1 MLVTKWVALVRKRM
15 ILLKRSL
22 TYYWRTHLALIWG
35 VATAVAVLAG
45 ALLVG
50 ESVRESLR
58 SLFLGRLGNVEY
70 VVSAID
76 FFAEDLADDIQAH
89 EDFRGTFRETSP
101 LIVLEGFVIHE
112 KSGRRSSR
120 VQVYGIDER
129 FWAFHGLEPS
139 SPAPPSGRDAV
150 LTKRLALELNST
162 PGDTILLR
170 VERPYDV
177 PGEFL
182 HGRREQKGR
191 TIRLKV
197 SEGLPKSIVKEFAL
211 YPQQGTVRALF
222 VPLDRLQR
230 DLDQEGRVNT
240 LLVSGH
246 DDTTASTDRD
256 AVLARIL
263 KESFRLADVGIKLR
277 ALDAAHSLSLESGQI
292 LISDALATAAQQ
304 AANGLGLDTSFI
316 YTYLA
321 NSIRSGPAEIPY
333 SLVSAVDPEALDS
346 LQEGLERLPLP
357 EGSTERPIVINDWA
371 ARDLGVRLGDPL
383 TLEYYFWEDEG
394 RLETRNADFQIV
406 AIVPIEGAA
415 GDPDLAPTYPGI
427 TASDAL
433 SDWDPPFPL
442 DLDRI
447 RDRDEEY
454 WDLYRTTPKAF
465 IPLAVGQRLWRSR
478 YGALTSIRIFPEAGV
493 EDLAST
499 LDSFTTRLRETLDPI
514 QAGLSIYPARAQGL
528 RASRGATDFGEYFVY
543 FSFFLVVSAL
553 LLTGL
558 FFRLGVEQRLP
569 EIGILFALG
578 FTAAKIRRL
587 FLSEG
592 LVLAAMGSL
601 IGVVGA
607 VAYAELIMFGL
618 RTWWVDAVGTQL
630 LTLHAS
636 TKWLALGGLGGI
648 LAAILGIAWM
658 LRSVKLLTPRSL
670 LSGTALDTGT
680 APGKRLK
687 ALLLSVGS
695 AVAASA
701 LLIGAWS
708 GSLSQV
714 AGFFGAG
721 TLLLVASLAYLWTRW
736 ASSGGNLLVGT
747 GSWAVSRLGFRN
759 ASYRP
764 GRSLLC
770 VALIAFATF
779 IIVAVDAFR
788 RDDRQASSDPQS
800 GTGGF
805 SLLAES
811 LLPLIWDLNT
821 VEGKESLGIDGEPSL
836 ANVRFFALR
845 VRPGED
851 ASCLNLYRPQNPR
864 ILAPSRELLESARF
878 AFAGTLAGSRKEKA
892 NPWLLLD
899 REETD
904 RAIPVI
910 GDANSMTYVL
920 HLKLGEDFLLGRA
933 GEEPLRLRLV
943 AMLKDS
949 VFQGELLMSERNFLG
964 AFPDQEG
971 FRFFLLDV
979 PPNETERVTETLEQ
993 GLSDFGFDVASTAER
1008 LARFHRVENTY
1019 LSTFQTL
1026 GGLGLVLG
1034 TLGLG
1039 AVLLRNVLER
1049 RRELALLRA
1058 IGYDSRDFSLMVL
1071 SENAVMLFWGLAI
1084 GTLCALVA
1092 IAPAL
1097 VSRGGAFSLSSLVL
1111 LLLAVLASGVMASLL
1126 AVAASVRSPL
1136 LESLRAE

>member
-1 MLVTKWVALVRKRM
+1 MT
-15 ILLKRSL
+15 LLTRSL
-22 TYYWRTHLALIWG
+22 KYYWRTHLAVIWG

-50 ESVRESLR
+50 ESVRVSLR

-70 VVSAID
+70 VISSLD
-76 FFAEDLADDIQAH
+76 FFEEDLTDEIQAH
-89 EDFRGTFRETSP
+89 QDFRATFREASP
-101 LIVLEGFVIHE
+101 LIALEGFVIHE

-120 VQVYGIDER
+120 VQVYGVDDR
-129 FWAFHGLEPS
+129 FWAFQGLEPN
-139 SPAPPSGRDAV
+139 SPAPPAGRDAV

-170 VERPYDV
+170 VEQPYEV

-182 HGRREQKGR
+182 HGRRGQQGR
-191 TIRLKV
+191 TIRLKAT
-197 SEGLPKSIVKEFAL
+197 EGLPIDSGVSEFAL
-211 YPQQGTVRALF
+211 YPQQGRVRALF
-222 VPLDRLQR
+222 VPLERLQR
-230 DLDQEGRVNT
+230 DLGQEGKVNT
-240 LLVSGH
+240 LLVSSQ

-256 AVLARIL
+256 ATLARIL
-263 KESFRLADVGIKLR
+263 KGTFRLADVGIRLR
-277 ALDAAHSLSLESGQI
+277 ALEAAHCLSLESGQI
-292 LISDALATAAQQ
+292 LLSDRLAIAAQM
-304 AANGLGLDTSFI
+304 ASAELGLDTSFI

-321 NSIRSGPAEIPY
+321 NSIRSGPAAIPY
-333 SLVSAVDPEALDS
+333 SLVSALDPEAFNS
-346 LQEGLERLPLP
+346 LQEVAERVPLP

-371 ARDLGVRLGDPL
+371 ARDLGVRLGDSL

-394 RLETRNADFQIV
+394 RLESRYADFQIV
-406 AIVPIEGAA
+406 GIVPIEGAA

-427 TASDAL
+427 TESDAL
-433 SDWDPPFPL
+433 SDWDPPFPI
-442 DLDRI
+442 DLDQI

-465 IPLAVGQRLWRSR
+465 IPLAAGQRLWRSR
-478 YGALTSIRIFPEAGV
+478 YGALTSIRVFPEAGM
-493 EDLAST
+493 EDLEST
-499 LDSFTTRLRETLDPI
+499 LDSFETRLRESIDPI
-514 QAGLSIYPARAQGL
+514 QTGLSIYPARAQGL
-528 RASRGATDFGEYFVY
+528 RASRGTTDFGEYFVY

-578 FTAAKIRRL
+578 FTLAKIRRI
-587 FLSEG
+587 FLREG
-592 LVLAAMGSL
+592 MVLAAMGSL

-607 VAYAELIMFGL
+607 VAYAKLIMFGL
-618 RTWWVDAVGTQL
+618 RTWWVDAVGTEL

-648 LAAILGIAWM
+648 LAATLGISWT
-658 LRSVKLLTPRSL
+658 LRCVQAMTPRSL
-670 LSGTALDTGT
+670 LTGAVLDSATT
-680 APGKRLK
+680 PSNRRKV
-687 ALLLSVGS
+687 LLLSGAS
-695 AVAASA
+695 TLAAFG

-721 TLLLVASLAYLWTRW
+721 TLLLVAALAYLWTRL
-736 ASSGGNLLVGT
+736 ASGGGELLAGT
-747 GSWAVSRLGFRN
+747 GTWAVSRLGFRN

-788 RDDRQASSDPQS
+788 RDDREASMGPNS

-811 LLPLIWDLNT
+811 LLPLIWDPNT
-821 VEGKESLGIDGEPSL
+821 AEGRQSLGIDGEPSL
-836 ANVRFFALR
+836 ANLLFFPLR
-845 VRPGED
+845 ARPGED

-864 ILAPSRELLESARF
+864 ILAPSRELIESARF
-878 AFAGTLAGSRKEKA
+878 AFAGTMADSQEEKD
-892 NPWLLLD
+892 NPWLLLHK
-899 REETD
+899 EETD

-920 HLKLGEDFLLGRA
+920 HLKLGEDFLLERA

-943 AMLKDS
+943 ALLKDS
-949 VFQGELLMSERNFLG
+949 VFQGELLMSEQNFLR

-979 PPNETERVTETLEQ
+979 PASETERVTETLEQ
-993 GLSDFGFDVASTAER
+993 GLADFGFDVAGTAER
-1008 LARFHRVENTY
+1008 LAGFHRVENTY

-1058 IGYDSRDFSLMVL
+1058 VGYGARDFSLMVV
-1071 SENAVMLFWGLAI
+1071 SENAAMLLWGLAT

-1097 VSRGGAFSLSSLVL
+1097 VSRGGAFSLTSLIL
-1111 LLLAVLASGVMASLL
+1111 LLVAVLASGVIASLL

>member
-1 MLVTKWVALVRKRM
+1 MTF
-15 ILLKRSL
+15 LKRSL
-22 TYYWRTHLALIWG
+22 TYYWRTHLAVVCG

-70 VVSAID
+70 VVSAPE
-76 FFAEDLADDIQAH
+76 FFTEDLADEIEAH
-89 EDFRGTFRETSP
+89 QDFRATFREASP

-112 KSGRRSSR
+112 KSGLRSSR

-129 FWAFHGLEPS
+129 FRAFHDLDPS
-139 SPAPPSGRDAV
+139 FPAPPSGRDAV

-170 VERPYDV
+170 VEQPYEV

-182 HGRREQKGR
+182 HGRRGQKGR
-191 TIRLKV
+191 TLRLRA
-197 SEGLPKSIVKEFAL
+197 SEGLPSFRTKDFAL
-211 YPQQGTVRALF
+211 YPQQGAVRALF
-222 VPLDRLQR
+222 VPLQRLQR
-230 DLDQEGRVNT
+230 DLDQEGKVNT

-246 DDTTASTDRD
+246 DDTSASTNRD
-256 AVLARIL
+256 AVLAGIL
-263 KESFRLADVGIKLR
+263 KETFRLADLGIQLR
-277 ALDAAHSLSLESGQI
+277 ALEGAHCLSLESRQI
-292 LISDALATAAQQ
+292 LISDPLAVAAQR
-304 AANGLGLDTSFI
+304 ASSDLGLDTSFI

-321 NSIRSGPAEIPY
+321 NSILSGTKEVPY
-333 SLVSAVDPEALDS
+333 SLVSALDPEAFDS
-346 LQEGLERLPLP
+346 LQAGLERLPLP
-357 EGSTERPIVINDWA
+357 EGSTERPIVINDWL
-371 ARDLGVRLGDPL
+371 ARDLAVRLGDPL
-383 TLEYYFWEDEG
+383 VLEYYFWKDEG
-394 RLETRNADFQIV
+394 RLEIRNADFQIV
-406 AIVPIEGAA
+406 GIVPVEGAA
-415 GDPDLAPTYPGI
+415 GDPDLAPAYPGI
-427 TASDAL
+427 TESDAL

-454 WDLYRTTPKAF
+454 WDLYGTTPKAF
-465 IPLAVGQRLWRSR
+465 IPLAAGQRLWRSR
-478 YGALTSIRIFPEAGV
+478 FGALTSIRIFPSVGM
-493 EDLAST
+493 EDLEST
-499 LDSFTTRLRETLDPI
+499 LNSFRSGLRDTIDPI
-514 QAGLSIYPARAQGL
+514 ESGLSIYPARAQGL
-528 RASRGATDFGEYFVY
+528 RASRGATDFGQYFVY

-553 LLTGL
+553 LLAGL

-578 FTAAKIRRL
+578 FTSVRIRRL

-592 LVLAAMGSL
+592 LLLAALGSL
-601 IGVVGA
+601 IGAVGA
-607 VAYAELIMFGL
+607 VAYAELIMLGL
-618 RTWWVDAVGTQL
+618 RTWWVDAVGTEL

-648 LAAILGIAWM
+648 LAAILGIAWT
-658 LRSVKLLTPRSL
+658 LRGVKTMTPRSL
-670 LSGTALDTGT
+670 LTGT
-680 APGKRLK
+680 VLDSATTPGKRRK
-687 ALLLSVGS
+687 AMLLSIGS
-695 AVAASA
+695 ALAASA

-721 TLLLVASLAYLWTRW
+721 TLLIVASLGYLWTRF
-736 ASSGGNLLVGT
+736 ANRSAHLIAGT

-759 ASYRP
+759 VSYRP

-770 VALIAFATF
+770 VALIASTTF
-779 IIVAVDAFR
+779 IIVAVDVFR
-788 RDDRQASSDPQS
+788 RDDRHTSMNPKS

-811 LLPLIWDLNT
+811 LIPLTWDPNA
-821 VEGKESLGIDGEPSL
+821 VEGKESLGIDDEPIL
-836 ANVRFFALR
+836 ANVLFSSLR

-864 ILAPSRELLESARF
+864 ILAPSREFVESARF
-878 AFAGTLAGSRKEKA
+878 AFAGTLADSQEEKD

-920 HLKLGEDFLLGRA
+920 HLKLGEDFLLERA

-949 VFQGELLMSERNFLG
+949 VFQGELLMSERNFLH
-964 AFPDQEG
+964 AFPEQEG

-979 PPNETERVTETLEQ
+979 PAKETERVTEALEQ
-993 GLSDFGFDVASTAER
+993 GLSDFGFDVAGIAER
-1008 LARFHRVENTY
+1008 LAGFHRVENTY
-1019 LSTFQTL
+1019 LSMFQAL

-1058 IGYDSRDFSLMVL
+1058 VGYDSRAFSLMVL

-1097 VSRGGAFSLSSLVL
+1097 VSRGGDFSLPSLIL
-1111 LLLAVLASGVMASLL
+1111 LLLAVLASGTVASLL